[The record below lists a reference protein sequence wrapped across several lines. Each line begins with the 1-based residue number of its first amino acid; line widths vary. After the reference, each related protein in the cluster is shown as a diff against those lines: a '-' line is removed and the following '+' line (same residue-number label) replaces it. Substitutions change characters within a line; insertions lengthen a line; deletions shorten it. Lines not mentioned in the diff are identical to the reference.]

1 MKFEYFPSSE
11 LSHSNMTNKIDGK
24 KCRLIDPLKNLNRPE
39 TKIFCPRFSHEIKKR
54 KNSKD
59 MNILVSEFS
68 GTPPPPPK
76 THNEQCS
83 GWGEIYVS
91 WAANASKKPFF
102 FLKIVIFTKSSVNW
116 SSSSYRKTW
125 TLFGRMLSSHEEFL
139 FTMNLYTTHA
149 QSLRWSYTKTILKKP
164 AFADYYSIFPPKV
177 FKLKNNVCVH
187 VSLSSEY
194 IYF

>member
-54 KNSKD
+54 KNSQD

-68 GTPPPPPK
+68 GTPPPPSPK

-102 FLKIVIFTKSSVNW
+102 KKKNCNIYQILCQLKLVIIEENMDAVWKDVIQPRRVPLHDESVHNACAIIKMVIHQDHTK
-116 SSSSYRKTW
+116 KTCFRRL
-125 TLFGRMLSSHEEFL
+125 LF
-139 FTMNLYTTHA
+139 Y
-149 QSLRWSYTKTILKKP
+149 I
-164 AFADYYSIFPPKV
+164 PPKS
-177 FKLKNNVCVH
+177 F
-187 VSLSSEY
+187 
-194 IYF
+194 